1 MKKFVCKLL
10 AVILLLGA
18 LTGVLTACKKEPDK
32 YSVRM
37 TYQVSTAWPERKTI
51 QGYLA
56 DPNGKHA
63 LTQDDPYVLLDVD
76 GCPSIQVSIRF
87 FIINET
93 SPYKDISY
101 APMEENEADRTE
113 FGTSFYGYAIQQGDK
128 WKAADPIHDIYD
140 RKLPDQTFDYSN
152 CYQLQRVPGLHR
164 LKFRCP
170 AFPYRLNPEA
180 SFTQDTI
187 FTMEINIKG
196 DDRETVTLR
205 AEESD
210 DYTKL
215 TNVDGRDLFIMKQGI
230 SGEKRFLP
238 HIGAYSQDNDTVL
251 APMFP
256 AYKTDLI
263 SEPHINAYFAKLN
276 EYYPYNER
284 QRYYDDRHL
293 PYYPTTSGLYL
304 VSFTYTGDEQYQPAE
319 YLCYIVIPPYHT

>member
-18 LTGVLTACKKEPDK
+18 VTGLMTACKKEPDK

-63 LTQDDPYVLLDVD
+63 LTQDVPYVLLDVD
-76 GCPSIQVSIRF
+76 GCPSVQVSIRF
-87 FIINET
+87 YIINET
-93 SPYKDISY
+93 SPYRNVSY

-113 FGTSFYGYAIQQGDK
+113 FGTSFYGYAIQQDDNQ
-128 WKAADPIHDIYD
+128 WKYVDPIHDIYD
-140 RKLPDQTFDYSN
+140 EQLPDQTFDYRN
-152 CYQLQRVPGLHR
+152 CYQLQRIPGLHR

-170 AFPYRLNPEA
+170 AFPYPHNPDA

-187 FTMEINIKG
+187 FTIDIHIKG
-196 DDRETVTLR
+196 DDRETVSLR

-215 TNVDGRDLFIMKQGI
+215 TDVDGRDLFIMKQGI
-230 SGEKRFLP
+230 TAENKYLPRIGVYNQKGE
-238 HIGAYSQDNDTVL
+238 TVL
-251 APMFP
+251 NPMFP
-256 AYKTDLI
+256 LFAI
-263 SEPHINAYFAKLN
+263 APEPHIRGYFAKLN
-276 EYYPYNER
+276 EYYPYLER
-284 QRYYDDRHL
+284 SRDPNDWNL
-293 PYYPTTSGLYL
+293 PYYPKTSGLYL
-304 VSFTYTGDEQYQPAE
+304 ASFTYTGDERYQPAE
-319 YLCYIVIPPYHT
+319 YLCYIVIP